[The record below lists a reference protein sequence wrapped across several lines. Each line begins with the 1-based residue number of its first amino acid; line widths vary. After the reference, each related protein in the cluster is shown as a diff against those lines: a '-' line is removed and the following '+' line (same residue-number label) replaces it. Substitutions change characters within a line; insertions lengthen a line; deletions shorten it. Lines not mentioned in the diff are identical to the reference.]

1 MTAPNRN
8 TLWADAIVDELAAA
22 GVDAVVVSP
31 GSRSTPLTVAAARS
45 PEIQVFSQLDERSAA
60 YFALGRARRTG
71 RVTPLVC
78 TSGTAAA
85 NYHPAVMEAS
95 NARVPLLALTADRPP
110 ELRDSGANQTADQEK
125 LYGDAVRFYK
135 DLPEPAA
142 NDRVLRSLRT
152 TVARAVSVAEGSEP
166 GPVHL
171 NVPFAKPLEPTPV
184 SGDVPA
190 DLDPSAARGRDGAYV
205 DVTGGAP
212 EPEDTAVHRLAEAL
226 STDRGLIVA
235 GPADPPGLD
244 PEAVTALSHATGHPV
259 LADPLSGVRYGGHTR
274 VAPVV
279 GAYDAYLSAELADGG
294 RSTESST
301 GDADWSDP
309 EVVLRLGASPTS
321 KRLRKYLAAT
331 DADQYVVDPGGRWRE
346 AEFAAT
352 DLVVAEPN
360 RLCARLS
367 RIAASGGDADW
378 KTQWTEADRVAEAVH
393 AGDREGDGDAD
404 REGGRGNGG
413 DGDGEGGR
421 DNGGDGDD
429 GGDRGGDERE
439 RSEVASF
446 HEGDVL
452 RAVAEELPEPST
464 LFVSNSMPVRDL
476 DRFVPPTA
484 TNLTVLGN
492 RGVSG
497 IDGIVSAA
505 LGAGSATTDDLTLV
519 VGDLALYHDTNGL
532 LAIDRCD
539 VDATVVVINNDG
551 GGIFHRLPIEAFEPE
566 FTEQFKT
573 PHGIAFEPMA
583 DLHGLEYARVDVRDT
598 AAGRPA
604 DARADT
610 PGETTPD
617 DHVAPLEAVA
627 EAYRT
632 ARDEAGSHLIE
643 VRTDAESSHRVRE
656 TLRSA
661 VERAVHGRDVSDA
674 DGRRPTGAS
683 DPSR

>member
-8 TLWADAIVDELAAA
+8 TLWARAIVDELVAM
-22 GVDAVVVSP
+22 GVDGVVVSP
-31 GSRSTPLTVAAARS
+31 GSRSTPLTVAAARH
-45 PEIQVFSQLDERSAA
+45 EELRLYSQLDERSAA

-85 NYHPAVMEAS
+85 NYHPAVMEAD

-125 LYGDAVRFYK
+125 LYGDAVRLYT

-142 NDRVLRSLRT
+142 NERALRSLRT
-152 TVARAVSVAEGSEP
+152 TVDRAVATAEGADA

-184 SGDVPA
+184 AGDVPD
-190 DLDPSAARGRDGAYV
+190 DLDPTAATGREGPYV
-205 DVTGGAP
+205 DVTPGSP
-212 EPEDTAVHRLAEAL
+212 EPEETALRALAEACAA
-226 STDRGLIVA
+226 DRGLIVA

-244 PEAVTALSHATGHPV
+244 PEAITALSHATGYPI
-259 LADPLSGVRYGGHTR
+259 LADPLSGVRFGGHTR
-274 VAPVV
+274 VAPVI
-279 GAYDAYLSAELADGG
+279 GAYDAYLSAAVAGGGEEGEAEPGGGATVADG
-294 RSTESST
+294 
-301 GDADWSDP
+301 WPDP

-321 KRLRKYLAAT
+321 KRLRKYLAGT
-331 DADQYVVDPGGRWRE
+331 GADQYAVDPAGRWRE

-367 RIAASGGDADW
+367 RLVAGGGDPDW
-378 KTQWTEADRVAEAVH
+378 RGRWEAADRVAREVH
-393 AGDREGDGDAD
+393 RGNSDAAGDDPVDT
-404 REGGRGNGG
+404 GG
-413 DGDGEGGR
+413 
-421 DNGGDGDD
+421 
-429 GGDRGGDERE
+429 
-439 RSEVASF
+439 F

-452 RAVAEELPEPST
+452 RVVAGEVPDPST

-476 DRFVPPTA
+476 DRFAPPST

-497 IDGIVSAA
+497 IDGIVSSA

-539 VDATVVVINNDG
+539 VDVTIVLVNNDG
-551 GGIFHRLPIEAFEPE
+551 GGIFHALPIESFDPP
-566 FTEQFKT
+566 FTAEFKT
-573 PHGIAFEPMA
+573 PHGLEFEPMA
-583 DLHGLEYARVDVRDT
+583 DLHGLEYARI
-598 AAGRPA
+598 
-604 DARADT
+604 DARPGSDEGSDDGSDSDVADPT
-610 PGETTPD
+610 G
-617 DHVAPLEAVA
+617 ALA
-627 EAYRT
+627 EAYRR
-632 ARDEAGSHLIE
+632 ARDADGSHLIE
-643 VRTDAESSHRVRE
+643 VRTDAESSHRTRE
-656 TLRSA
+656 RLAAA
-661 VERAVHGRDVSDA
+661 VERGVHGAES
-674 DGRRPTGAS
+674 G
-683 DPSR
+683 